1 MVIAVIDDDAGVRT
15 ALRELLRA
23 AEFEARTFVSAEDY
37 LECCGTLAD
46 VECLIVDVHLPG
58 MSGVALLRT
67 LSARGAVVPAV
78 LVSGRDD
85 PATRELLHSAPPT
98 PFLHKPF
105 GDAELLAAITWVRRG
120 MD

>member
-1 MVIAVIDDDAGVRT
+1 MIAVIDDDAGVRT

-23 AEFEARTFVSAEDY
+23 AEFEASTFVSAEDY
-37 LECCGTLAD
+37 LESGTDLE

-67 LSARGAVVPAV
+67 LSARGARPPAV

-85 PATRELLHSAPPT
+85 PATRELLHSARPT

-105 GDAELLAAITWVRRG
+105 GDAELLAAITGARRALE
-120 MD
+120 